1 MTKERVNRF
10 SANAKQNGINA
21 ADEIL
26 TTGKEKVPSEAD
38 VKSIENSTPV
48 PETENSTTNTSTSS
62 LLQAIEKKTRKT
74 TLSLKLYEKVD
85 KNLDFISYKR
95 RVKVNEI
102 IELILS
108 ELYDEK
114 TKKFKLDIP
123 AKERSI
129 DRATSFHLDEK
140 YVVAIKNTASKLN
153 MSSTEYFNTLIN
165 KYIEDNSIIEIL
177 NDK

>member
-1 MTKERVNRF
+1 MAKERVNRF
-10 SANAKQNGINA
+10 SANAKQNGINV

-26 TTGKEKVPSEAD
+26 SAGKEKDLDDKPTVT
-38 VKSIENSTPV
+38 SIEDSSPGPRSEENNTP
-48 PETENSTTNTSTSS
+48 TSS

-95 RVKVNEI
+95 RTKVNEI

-140 YVVAIKNTASKLN
+140 YVLAIKNTASKLN
-153 MSSTEYFNTLIN
+153 MSSTEYFNTLVD
-165 KYIEDNSIIEIL
+165 KYIEDNSIVEIL
-177 NDK
+177 KGK